1 MEISEE
7 GGKREWREG
16 GRRSIGGI
24 LGHRR
29 DGKSG
34 GGNCVANGA
43 GFANHCIP

>member
-1 MEISEE
+1 ME
-7 GGKREWREG
+7 
-16 GRRSIGGI
+16 GRREEERSMGGV

-43 GFANHCIP
+43 GFANHRIP